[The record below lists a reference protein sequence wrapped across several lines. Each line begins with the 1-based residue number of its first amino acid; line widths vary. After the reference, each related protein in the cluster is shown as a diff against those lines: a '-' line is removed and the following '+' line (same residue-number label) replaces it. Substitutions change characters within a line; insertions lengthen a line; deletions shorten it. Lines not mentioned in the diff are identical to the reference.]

1 MWDSLSF
8 AWIGLGVLGQILY
21 KQESPKFSIKE
32 HWCRVVES
40 VPADHRS
47 SWHWCRKLR
56 GFFMCRSA
64 GSFGA
69 RSLEDSPL
77 GSFENM
83 RFSFIGCRSAGSL
96 GIEMKRYLMGGAVQH
111 VALRRG
117 AGEVSPVGCRSA
129 TQELEDAV
137 GALGAVLR
145 KLMSKAWE
153 LLPKAWE
160 LMLLFFMRC
169 QQALEKCHPWGA
181 VRQHKSWKMSLEL
194 WSCRKLGK
202 LRRPTAVS
210 FGLKANAESLG
221 GCEDIARAK

>member
-32 HWCRVVES
+32 VLIDWGLVVINALAKQCFSFFFAFSCMQHWCRVVES
-40 VPADHRS
+40 VPADHR

-77 GSFENM
+77 GVVRQNM

-137 GALGAVLR
+137 GALGAVV
-145 KLMSKAWE
+145 S
-153 LLPKAWE
+153 LLP
-160 LMLLFFMRC
+160 
-169 QQALEKCHPWGA
+169 
-181 VRQHKSWKMSLEL
+181 
-194 WSCRKLGK
+194 
-202 LRRPTAVS
+202 
-210 FGLKANAESLG
+210 
-221 GCEDIARAK
+221 